1 MTPSLEQAFAEASKL
16 SELQQNQLAQW
27 LLDEI
32 LSEQKW
38 DRLFTESE
46 DLLTTLAEEAL
57 AEYQAGKT
65 QLLDRVGCISQASC
79 TFTN

>member
-38 DRLFTESE
+38 DRYLNIIDF
-46 DLLTTLAEEAL
+46 
-57 AEYQAGKT
+57 
-65 QLLDRVGCISQASC
+65 
-79 TFTN
+79 